1 MARWVDAVSERLE
14 VREGTRGND
23 AERAVT
29 QRQIKNIEM
38 AVNFL
43 QDKNKQDGPDSVTL
57 YRWAVG

>member
-1 MARWVDAVSERLE
+1 M
-14 VREGTRGND
+14 
-23 AERAVT
+23 T

-43 QDKNKQDGPDSVTL
+43 QDKEQAGQAGQWMT